1 MGWFNWKAPH
11 IGTELHGRDIGDGKD
26 FDRLL
31 AGTLRPA
38 YNSLKMTL
46 KLKAARP
53 RVSRR
58 DGMGGS
64 DPSKVVVTAEKKYR
78 ISGHETFPCR
88 YTWLPKAVRGLTENP
103 KLFSDEE
110 QAMVYLGVGKNMV
123 RAIRFWAQAAG
134 VAVPLKG
141 GGYALTEFARAL
153 LGQGGLDPFLEDI
166 RTLWLIHWKLA
177 THVESPLLAWD
188 YLLNRWQE
196 PELVP
201 SAALRALEKEAIR
214 ETEAL
219 SPVTVEQHFEAFLHT
234 YVPTRGRKGEV
245 QEDNLDCPLVEVELI
260 VKVGDRE
267 LDRSSGKREP
277 IYVFRRD
284 EKPDITLE
292 LFAYCLHE
300 FWQKRH
306 RMESTLPL
314 REVAHGHGSPGQIF
328 KLPEEDMRIR
338 VESLARGAFF
348 SYIESANL
356 QQIRRHD
363 EKDSIELLKGIYSVE
378 LARA

>member
-1 MGWFNWKAPH
+1 MSPKRKTVRA
-11 IGTELHGRDIGDGKD
+11 ELR
-26 FDRLL
+26 R
-31 AGTLRPA
+31 R
-38 YNSLKMTL
+38 NSMH
-46 KLKAARP
+46 
-53 RVSRR
+53 
-58 DGMGGS
+58 
-64 DPSKVVVTAEKKYR
+64 VTDVPKTPTTTEKKYR

-88 YTWLPKAVRGLTENP
+88 YTWLPKAVRGLATKP

-110 QAMVYLGVGKNMV
+110 EAMVYLGVGKNMV

-134 VAVPLKG
+134 VAAPLKG
-141 GGYALTEFARAL
+141 GGYALTEFGRAL

-166 RTLWLIHWKLA
+166 RTLWLIHWKFA
-177 THVESPLLAWD
+177 THVENPLLAWD

-201 SAALRALEKEAIR
+201 SAALKALQKEAMR

-219 SPVTVEQHFEAFLHT
+219 SPVTLEQHFETFLHT

-300 FWQKRH
+300 FWQMRH
-306 RMESTLPL
+306 RTESTLPL

-328 KLPEEDMRIR
+328 KLPEEDIRIR
-338 VESLARGAFF
+338 VETLARQNAASF

-356 QQIRRHD
+356 QQIRRHH
-363 EKDSIELLKGIYSVE
+363 EKESIELLNGIYSVE
-378 LARA
+378 LVHV